1 MVLWSL
7 IPAPSAQILNVS
19 IASYTG
25 TSTEANF
32 RSPGLWANLRQGDIQ
47 TMTQDLPE
55 VGPWARE
62 KLDGLRAY
70 LSAYM
75 KILSKRAS
83 LRTVYVDAFAAAGRA
98 VLRKRDHDDPTI
110 HLDLG
115 DAARDEDSRE
125 VIDGSPRIALEIE
138 PPFEQYVF
146 IEADERRLAELKE
159 LEAQYG
165 ERRKIAVRSGD
176 CNAYLTTNLLRA
188 LASDPRWRGVVFL
201 DPFGMQVPWSTIKR
215 LADTKQVEVF
225 INFPV
230 GMAIQRLL
238 PRSAHFT
245 PKQRA
250 KLDDYFSDPAWYDE
264 VYVSEAGLFES
275 GVRKRSDAGERL
287 LNWYRGRLKSAFGH
301 VSVAR
306 LVTNSKGGHLYYLV
320 FAGPNPTGAK
330 IASHVLGPA
339 RPKRGST

>member
-1 MVLWSL
+1 
-7 IPAPSAQILNVS
+7 
-19 IASYTG
+19 
-25 TSTEANF
+25 
-32 RSPGLWANLRQGDIQ
+32 
-47 TMTQDLPE
+47 MTQELPE

-62 KLDGLRAY
+62 KLAGLRAY

-75 KILSKRAS
+75 TILSKHAP

-98 VLRKRDHDDPTI
+98 LVRKKEHDDPTI

-115 DAARDEDSRE
+115 DEARDDDSRE
-125 VIDGSPRIALEIE
+125 VIDGSARVALEIE

-146 IEADERRLAELKE
+146 IETDERRLAQLKE

-165 ERRKIAVRSGD
+165 AKRKIAVRSGD
-176 CNAYLTTNLLRA
+176 CNTYLTTKLLTA
-188 LASDPRWRGVVFL
+188 LGSDSRWRGVVFL

-225 INFPV
+225 VNFPV

-238 PRSAHFT
+238 PRNAHFT
-245 PKQRA
+245 AKARA
-250 KLDDYFSDPAWYDE
+250 KLDLYFGDPGWYDE
-264 VYVSEAGLFES
+264 VYVSEPGLFEA
-275 GVRKRSDAGERL
+275 GVRKRSDAGDRL
-287 LNWYRGRLKSAFGH
+287 LNWYRERLKSAFGH
-301 VSVAR
+301 VSMAR
-306 LVTNSKGGHLYYLV
+306 LITNSKGGHLYYLV

-339 RPKRGST
+339 RAKSSGRTR